1 MTFWTSSPTDLLR
14 QSAFWAAVIG
24 PLLIVPL
31 ETGGQADPDQLALEP
46 LVELRSADAPV
57 VPSLHQSIVHAGTPG
72 NGSFLVSYLYRE
84 PVIAVYDDG
93 GTYERLYDSQG
104 EGPGEFQFYPKLFR
118 GPDGGV
124 LAFENGRLHRFDGEL
139 QHLDTRTLARR
150 IFQTMAALPDG
161 RVVVDDLPTTSSGST
176 PTFSVL
182 DPTGDL
188 EVDGKPV
195 AEPVVRTL
203 IAPASEG
210 EFWTLRGSGTQLERR
225 NADGAVTHGAEIEG
239 GAVEPWTTGRIEGEG
254 RDVPRRARYTG
265 LSDLG
270 DGTLVLVAWV
280 SPEGWE
286 PAGESDEPT
295 VLDPALI
302 DANQEYDTVVEHVDA
317 STGQVLAH
325 LRVPHALVTVKGAP
339 RLLHSRHPVGD
350 VGHVLTRIW
359 EVHVP

>member
-1 MTFWTSSPTDLLR
+1 MTSPRDLLR
-14 QSAFWAAVIG
+14 GSYWPTIGLLLVAPLHAV
-24 PLLIVPL
+24 
-31 ETGGQADPDQLALEP
+31 GQAGPDQLTLEP
-46 LVELRSADAPV
+46 LVELQSADAPV
-57 VPSLHQSIVHAGTPG
+57 VPSLHQSIVHAGDRG

-84 PVIAVYDDG
+84 PVIAVYDDTG
-93 GTYERLYDSQG
+93 SFERLYDSQG

-118 GPDGGV
+118 GPEGSV

-139 QHLDTRTLARR
+139 QHRDTRTLARR
-150 IFQTMAALPDG
+150 VFQTMAALPDG
-161 RVVVDDLPTTSSGST
+161 RVVVDDMPTTTSGST

-188 EVDGKPV
+188 DVDGMELADPM
-195 AEPVVRTL
+195 VRTL

-210 EFWTLRGSGTQLERR
+210 EFWTLRGSGILLERR
-225 NADGAVTHGAEIEG
+225 NADGTVVHGAEVEG

-265 LSDLG
+265 LADLG
-270 DGTLVLVAWV
+270 DGTLLLVAWV
-280 SPEGWE
+280 APEDWE
-286 PAGESDEPT
+286 PAEESDEDT
-295 VLDPALI
+295 VLDPGLI

-317 STGQVLAH
+317 SSGQVLAD

-359 EVHVP
+359 QVRVPPNGL